1 MSIEQSK
8 PPWYRHP
15 LGAMAV
21 GIVMAAAVVL
31 PTLRYGPDY
40 LGGDAVLLAAL
51 IVPAVCGFMVGL
63 LCRSNGAVCAAV
75 AGILFVSGL
84 GLYLM
89 LYSDRHL
96 AYDLPSARAALAAIP
111 ILLAAIFGSFG
122 ENAAASSPR
131 SRALT
136 TAFVIAAFPILAG
149 VCWLKLNAE
158 ISGFR
163 RDVLPVIERRFSSD
177 VIKLPPGTVW
187 TVERVGLPTEGTR
200 RMSALTRIRGH
211 RLYIRVSQT
220 GDAMYSCRFSYE
232 APDRVVLTDEKS
244 ARDYLRQLGV
254 SDKIMQRLK
263 NEEGPRFIG
272 RSWFCGNDIL
282 PRPRLR
288 LCEERPSCGEDFA
301 VTLFSGRNPPH
312 RPRPFLTPN
321 PLLRASA
328 FVGRVELRRTSRV
341 SSI

>member
-1 MSIEQSK
+1 MSIEQTK
-8 PPWYRHP
+8 TPWYRHP

-40 LGGDAVLLAAL
+40 LGEDAVLLAAL
-51 IVPAVCGFMVGL
+51 IVPAVCGFMIGL

-96 AYDLPSARAALAAIP
+96 AYDLPSSQAALAAIP
-111 ILLAAIFGSFG
+111 IILAAIFGSFG
-122 ENAAASSPR
+122 ESTAQSPPR

-163 RDVLPVIERRFSSD
+163 KDVLPVIERRFSSD

-200 RMSALTRIRGH
+200 RMSAMTHIRGH
-211 RLYIRVSQT
+211 RLSIRASQA
-220 GDAMYSCRFSYE
+220 GDVTYSCRFSYE
-232 APDRVVLTDEKS
+232 APDRVVLTNEKS
-244 ARDYLRQLGV
+244 ARNYLRRFGV
-254 SDKIMQRLK
+254 SDKIMQRLTTG
-263 NEEGPRFIG
+263 EEPRFIG
-272 RSWFCGNDIL
+272 RSWFCPNTLL
-282 PRPRLR
+282 PKPRLR
-288 LCEERPSCGEDFA
+288 PCTDSPSCGEDFA
-301 VTLFSGRNPPH
+301 VTLSQDGTLRIGR
-312 RPRPFLTPN
+312 
-321 PLLRASA
+321 
-328 FVGRVELRRTSRV
+328 GRY
-341 SSI
+341 

>member
-1 MSIEQSK
+1 MSIEQTK
-8 PPWYRHP
+8 TPWYRHP
-15 LGAMAV
+15 LGAMVV

-96 AYDLPSARAALAAIP
+96 AYDLPSARTALAAIP

-122 ENAAASSPR
+122 ESTAQSPPR

-158 ISGFR
+158 VSGFR

-187 TVERVGLPTEGTR
+187 TVERVGLPAEGSR
-200 RMSALTRIRGH
+200 RMSAATRIRGH
-211 RLYIRVSQT
+211 RLSIRASQT
-220 GDAMYSCRFSYE
+220 GDVMYSCRFSYE
-232 APDRVVLTDEKS
+232 APDRVALADEKS
-244 ARDYLRQLGV
+244 ARDYLRRFGV
-254 SDKIMQRLK
+254 SEQLIRRLK
-263 NEEGPRFIG
+263 IEGAPRFIG
-272 RSWFCGNDIL
+272 RSWFCPKDIL

-288 LCEERPSCGEDFA
+288 PCREKPSCGADFA
-301 VTLFSGRNPPH
+301 VTLFQDGTLRIGR
-312 RPRPFLTPN
+312 
-321 PLLRASA
+321 
-328 FVGRVELRRTSRV
+328 GRY
-341 SSI
+341 

>member
-1 MSIEQSK
+1 MSIEQTK
-8 PPWYRHP
+8 TPWYRHP

-21 GIVMAAAVVL
+21 GIVVAAAVVL
-31 PTLRYGPDY
+31 PTLRYGPEY

-63 LCRSNGAVCAAV
+63 LARSNGAVCAAV

-96 AYDLPSARAALAAIP
+96 AYELPSSQAALAAIP
-111 ILLAAIFGSFG
+111 IILAAIFGSFG
-122 ENAAASSPR
+122 ESTAQSPPR

-158 ISGFR
+158 TSGFR

-177 VIKLPPGTVW
+177 VIKLPPGTEW
-187 TVERVGLPTEGTR
+187 TVERVGHPAEGSR
-200 RMSALTRIRGH
+200 RMSALTHIRGH
-211 RLYIRVSQT
+211 RLSIRASQA

-254 SDKIMQRLK
+254 SDKITQRLTIG
-263 NEEGPRFIG
+263 EGPRFIG
-272 RSWFCGNDIL
+272 RSWFCPNDVL

-288 LCEERPSCGEDFA
+288 PCREKPWCGEDLA
-301 VTLFSGRNPPH
+301 VTLFQNGTLRIGR
-312 RPRPFLTPN
+312 
-321 PLLRASA
+321 
-328 FVGRVELRRTSRV
+328 GRL
-341 SSI
+341 

>member
-1 MSIEQSK
+1 MSIEQTK
-8 PPWYRHP
+8 TPWYRHP
-15 LGAMAV
+15 LGAMVV

-31 PTLRYGPDY
+31 PTLRYGPEY

-51 IVPAVCGFMVGL
+51 IVPAVSGFMIGL

-75 AGILFVSGL
+75 AGILFVCGL
-84 GLYLM
+84 GLYLI
-89 LYSDRHL
+89 LYSERHL

-163 RDVLPVIERRFSSD
+163 GNVLPVIERRFSSD
-177 VIKLPPGTVW
+177 VIKLPPGTEW
-187 TVERVGLPTEGTR
+187 TVERVGLPTEASR
-200 RMSALTRIRGH
+200 RMSAVTRIRGH
-211 RLYIRVSQT
+211 RLYVRVSQT
-220 GDAMYSCRFSYE
+220 GDAMYRCRYSYE
-232 APDRVVLTDEKS
+232 APDRVVVADEKS
-244 ARDYLRQLGV
+244 ARDYLRRFGV
-254 SDKIMQRLK
+254 SEQIIRRLK
-263 NEEGPRFIG
+263 IEEGPRFIG
-272 RSWFCGNDIL
+272 RSWFCPNDVL

-288 LCEERPSCGEDFA
+288 PCREKPSCGEDFA
-301 VTLFSGRNPPH
+301 VTLFQDGTLRIGRD
-312 RPRPFLTPN
+312 RF
-321 PLLRASA
+321 
-328 FVGRVELRRTSRV
+328 
-341 SSI
+341 